1 MELELVR
8 SQYSPASSLTWS
20 NRFKRLLPLLMDVP
34 N

>member
-8 SQYSPASSLTWS
+8 SQYSPTSSVTWS
-20 NRFKRLLPLLMDVP
+20 NRFKRPLPLLMDVP